1 MMSTREDAKRH
12 KGKKKEKV
20 KVTNY
25 GRNDY
30 RTKTVFCR
38 NGGYLV

>member
-1 MMSTREDAKRH
+1 MTTKDDAKRH
-12 KGKKKEKV
+12 KGKKKE

-38 NGGYLV
+38 NRGYLG